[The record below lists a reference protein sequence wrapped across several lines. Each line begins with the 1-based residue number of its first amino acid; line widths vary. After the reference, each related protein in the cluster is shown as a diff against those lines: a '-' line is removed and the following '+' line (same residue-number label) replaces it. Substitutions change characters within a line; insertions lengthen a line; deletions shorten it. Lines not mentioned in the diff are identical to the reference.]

1 MKPKFAPYQ
10 LFVLGFIVSCIG
22 IFFPCAVGES
32 DLHVWDFQY
41 FGAINIAI
49 PIAAFLSLSM
59 ISWIIKRV
67 GFALASAAC
76 TLLLEMSVIFM
87 TNQWQPALRSRFYLD
102 FLKVAGP
109 GWYLMLIGTCVM
121 LVISTR
127 CIPDRKRAP
136 YLFILPMLA
145 GVCFL
150 TFLPAIFAVF
160 ISLRKWS
167 IVVPNKPFVGLANF
181 ERAVSDAYWW
191 RSLWISF
198 KYAIGVIPIKII
210 AAYFFALLIY
220 TIPKFK
226 SLFRTVYFL
235 PVVTSTVAIAVI
247 WNWIYHPYYGLANY
261 LLKIFG
267 LPPADWLGDPRLA
280 IWSVALVSAWHGIGY
295 DVIIFLAGL
304 NGIPKTV
311 LEAAMVDGA
320 TRWQRLRYIIT
331 PLMKPSL
338 VFVLITSTIS
348 AVQVFTQIYMMTGG
362 GANTKTAV
370 YYIWEHGFGKLQ
382 MGYASALSLILFA
395 IILVITLIQIRVTK
409 FMKEG

>member
-1 MKPKFAPYQ
+1 
-10 LFVLGFIVSCIG
+10 
-22 IFFPCAVGES
+22 
-32 DLHVWDFQY
+32 
-41 FGAINIAI
+41 
-49 PIAAFLSLSM
+49 
-59 ISWIIKRV
+59 
-67 GFALASAAC
+67 
-76 TLLLEMSVIFM
+76 
-87 TNQWQPALRSRFYLD
+87 
-102 FLKVAGP
+102 
-109 GWYLMLIGTCVM
+109 
-121 LVISTR
+121 
-127 CIPDRKRAP
+127 
-136 YLFILPMLA
+136 MLA